1 MKLDASPR
9 SRNKQREMSRET
21 LAKSVH
27 SVPCPSV
34 VNMASPVV
42 ASKDLWKT
50 SPRFSISETMASS
63 MTSVTTS
70 LIDMAVKTSSAIAIG
85 PRIPLIGTVT

>member
-1 MKLDASPR
+1 MKSDASPR

-42 ASKDLWKT
+42 ASKELRKT
-50 SPRFSISETMASS
+50 SQRF
-63 MTSVTTS
+63 
-70 LIDMAVKTSSAIAIG
+70 
-85 PRIPLIGTVT
+85 